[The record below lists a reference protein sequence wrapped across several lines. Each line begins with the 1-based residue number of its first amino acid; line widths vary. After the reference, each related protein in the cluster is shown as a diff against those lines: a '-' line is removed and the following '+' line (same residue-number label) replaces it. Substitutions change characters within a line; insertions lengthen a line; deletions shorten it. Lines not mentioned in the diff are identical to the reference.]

1 MMREVS
7 HVCFY
12 SLFCSVYLI
21 LHFDLYNEVCRQ
33 NVNMKQT
40 MCKLSH
46 IKKFDMCCPCAAQL
60 QETQLNARIIP
71 ADDDCV
77 SVSTFT
83 FLVSMVRAQD

>member
-1 MMREVS
+1 
-7 HVCFY
+7 
-12 SLFCSVYLI
+12 
-21 LHFDLYNEVCRQ
+21 
-33 NVNMKQT
+33 MKQT
-40 MCKLSH
+40 MCKLSY

-83 FLVSMVRAQD
+83 FLVSMVRAQDYRGPIQGKQIDHENKRTST